1 MSKQVNQRDAEHYIS
16 TRQEFTASALSG
28 VNVNLNGLNGA
39 WGRLDPEEFARLKQD
54 ETRIEYAVYSYGT
67 PIAWHTSQGWYIV
80 SQKFSQTT
88 SKHQN
93 AVRRAVSSELVGAN

>member
-16 TRQEFTASALSG
+16 NRQEFTASALE
-28 VNVNLNGLNGA
+28 
-39 WGRLDPEEFARLKQD
+39 GRVYNAGHGKLDPEETARYD
-54 ETRIEYAVYSYGT
+54 EDLNKTHFWVYSYST
-67 PIAWHTSQGWYIV
+67 PIAWFHSEKGWYIV
-80 SQKFSQTT
+80 GQKFSQTT

>member
-28 VNVNLNGLNGA
+28 VNVNLSGLNGA
-39 WGRLDPEEFARLKQD
+39 YGRLNAEEFAQFKQD